1 MSFAVAAIIG
11 ASVAGAGG
19 LAKLGVSLAG
29 RRDRRNEQAAAKA
42 EMQKMKKEYENL
54 DTSNLAAGVRNP
66 FENLEKRLQISLGAT

>member
-29 RRDRRNEQAAAKA
+29 RKGRINEQKAAKA
-42 EMQKMKKEYENL
+42 EMAKMK
-54 DTSNLAAGVRNP
+54 GV
-66 FENLEKRLQISLGAT
+66 